1 MSDFDY
7 IDMQRRLNQKYRKEF
22 AGTSEPDKENESV
35 GVQQE
40 QNVSN
45 EPDDVPEHTEDKS
58 ENVKDKSETEHTEES
73 TKPKR
78 RLPDVPDEPDAD
90 TVSASAE
97 MSPAGTHMATEYKS
111 EDAPDM
117 ELPKRKPTVKQK
129 STAKQKPT
137 VKQKSRRQKSEV
149 VYLRNVPKSVAGE
162 ARRIFPTA
170 NNNTDAVAAYIAYK
184 SGVRDGL
191 TDTQLELLDTTEVS
205 DPIVEQNQR
214 IAHIENTMVNM
225 SNMMRELETAMSYI
239 IFDRLGFRR
248 ENPDAPRQANLNEP
262 GMTEMIERVREM
274 SRQMYQQEK
283 RRKGRP
289 FR

>member
-1 MSDFDY
+1 MSDFDD
-7 IDMQRRLNQKYRKEF
+7 IERRLNQKYRKEF
-22 AGTSEPDKENESV
+22 SRMSEPDKENEPVS
-35 GVQQE
+35 VQQE
-40 QNVSN
+40 QDVSN
-45 EPDDVPEHTEDKS
+45 EPDNVPEHIEDKS
-58 ENVKDKSETEHTEES
+58 ENAKGESETEHTEEG

-111 EDAPDM
+111 EDASDM

-191 TDTQLELLDTTEVS
+191 TDTQLELLDTTEVA
-205 DPIVEQNQR
+205 DLIVEQNQR
-214 IAHIENTMVNM
+214 ITHVENTMVNM
-225 SNMMRELETAMSYI
+225 SVMMRELETAMSYI

-262 GMTEMIERVREM
+262 GMTEMIQRVREM

>member
-1 MSDFDY
+1 MSDFDD
-7 IDMQRRLNQKYRKEF
+7 IERRLNQKYRKEF
-22 AGTSEPDKENESV
+22 SRTSEPDKESEFV

-45 EPDDVPEHTEDKS
+45 EPDSVPENAKDES
-58 ENVKDKSETEHTEES
+58 ENVKDKFETEHTEEDA
-73 TKPKR
+73 KPKR
-78 RLPDVPDEPDAD
+78 RLPDVPDEPDVD

-111 EDAPDM
+111 EEVPDM
-117 ELPKRKPTVKQK
+117 ELPKRKPTVK
-129 STAKQKPT
+129 P
-137 VKQKSRRQKSEV
+137 KSRRQKSEV

-191 TDTQLELLDTTEVS
+191 TDTQLELLDTTEVV

-274 SRQMYQQEK
+274 SRQMHQQEK

>member
-1 MSDFDY
+1 MSDFDD
-7 IDMQRRLNQKYRKEF
+7 IERRLNQKYRKEF
-22 AGTSEPDKENESV
+22 SRTSESDKESESV
-35 GVQQE
+35 NVQQE

-45 EPDDVPEHTEDKS
+45 EPDSVSEHTKDES
-58 ENVKDKSETEHTEES
+58 ENVSES

-90 TVSASAE
+90 TISASAE

-111 EDAPDM
+111 EDVPDM
-117 ELPKRKPTVKQK
+117 ELPKR
-129 STAKQKPT
+129 KPT

-149 VYLRNVPKSVAGE
+149 VYLRNVPKSVVGE

-170 NNNTDAVAAYIAYK
+170 NNNTDAVATYIAYK

-191 TDTQLELLDTTEVS
+191 TDTQLELLDTTEVA

-225 SNMMRELETAMSYI
+225 FVMMRELETAMSYI

>member
-1 MSDFDY
+1 MSDFDD
-7 IDMQRRLNQKYRKEF
+7 IERRLNQKYRKEF
-22 AGTSEPDKENESV
+22 SRTSEPDKESEPAD
-35 GVQQE
+35 VQQE
-40 QNVSN
+40 QNV
-45 EPDDVPEHTEDKS
+45 PDKPDSVL
-58 ENVKDKSETEHTEES
+58 ENTKDGSKTEHTENEPENVS
-73 TKPKR
+73 EHEDTKPKR

-90 TVSASAE
+90 TVSASVE

-111 EDAPDM
+111 EDASDM

-129 STAKQKPT
+129 STAKQKPA

-225 SNMMRELETAMSYI
+225 SVMMRELETAMSYI

>member
-1 MSDFDY
+1 MSNFDD
-7 IDMQRRLNQKYRKEF
+7 IERRLNQKYRNRF
-22 AGTSEPDKENESV
+22 AGTSESDKESESAD
-35 GVQQE
+35 VQQE

-45 EPDDVPEHTEDKS
+45 EPNSVPEHTKDESETEHTDDKS
-58 ENVKDKSETEHTEES
+58 ENVLEN

-78 RLPDVPDEPDAD
+78 RLPDVPDEPDVD
-90 TVSASAE
+90 TISASAE

-111 EDAPDM
+111 EDTPDM
-117 ELPKRKPTVKQK
+117 ELPKRKPTI
-129 STAKQKPT
+129 KP
-137 VKQKSRRQKSEV
+137 KSRRQKSEV
-149 VYLRNVPKSVAGE
+149 VYLRNVPKSVVGE

-170 NNNTDAVAAYIAYK
+170 NNNTDAVATYIAYK

-191 TDTQLELLDTTEVS
+191 TDTQLELLDTTEVA

-225 SNMMRELETAMSYI
+225 FVMMRELETAMSYI
-239 IFDRLGFRR
+239 IFDRLGFRH

>member
-1 MSDFDY
+1 MSDFDD
-7 IDMQRRLNQKYRKEF
+7 IERRLNQKYRNRF
-22 AGTSEPDKENESV
+22 AGTSESDKESESAD
-35 GVQQE
+35 VQQK
-40 QNVSN
+40 QNISVESDN
-45 EPDDVPEHTEDKS
+45 VPEHTEDKS
-58 ENVKDKSETEHTEES
+58 ENVKDKSKTEHTENEPENVS
-73 TKPKR
+73 EHEEEKPKR
-78 RLPDVPDEPDAD
+78 RRPDVPDEPDAD

-111 EDAPDM
+111 EEAPDM
-117 ELPKRKPTVKQK
+117 ELPKRKPTVK
-129 STAKQKPT
+129 S
-137 VKQKSRRQKSEV
+137 KSRRQKSEV

-191 TDTQLELLDTTEVS
+191 TDTQLELLDTTEVV

>member
-1 MSDFDY
+1 MSDFDD
-7 IDMQRRLNQKYRKEF
+7 IERRLNQKYRKEF
-22 AGTSEPDKENESV
+22 SRTSEPDKENEPVS
-35 GVQQE
+35 VQQE
-40 QNVSN
+40 QDVSN
-45 EPDDVPEHTEDKS
+45 EPDNVLEHTEDKS
-58 ENVKDKSETEHTEES
+58 ENTTENVKDESEHIEES

-97 MSPAGTHMATEYKS
+97 MSPAGTHVATEYKS
-111 EDAPDM
+111 EDASDM

-129 STAKQKPT
+129 STAKQKPA
-137 VKQKSRRQKSEV
+137 VKPKSRRQKSEV

-191 TDTQLELLDTTEVS
+191 TDTQLELLDTTEVA

-225 SNMMRELETAMSYI
+225 SVMMRELETAMSYI

>member
-1 MSDFDY
+1 MSDFDD
-7 IDMQRRLNQKYRKEF
+7 IERRLNQKYRKEF
-22 AGTSEPDKENESV
+22 SRTSEPDKESEPV

-45 EPDDVPEHTEDKS
+45 EPDNVPEHTEDKS
-58 ENVKDKSETEHTEES
+58 ENVKDKSETEHTEEDA
-73 TKPKR
+73 KLKR

-90 TVSASAE
+90 TISASAE

-137 VKQKSRRQKSEV
+137 VKQKFRRQKSEV
-149 VYLRNVPKSVAGE
+149 VYLRNMPKSVVGE

-170 NNNTDAVAAYIAYK
+170 NNNTDAVAVYIAYK

-191 TDTQLELLDTTEVS
+191 TDTQLELLDTTEVV

-225 SNMMRELETAMSYI
+225 FNMMRELETAMSYI

>member
-1 MSDFDY
+1 MSDFDD
-7 IDMQRRLNQKYRKEF
+7 IERRLNQKYRKEF
-22 AGTSEPDKENESV
+22 SRMSEPDKENEPVS
-35 GVQQE
+35 VQQE
-40 QNVSN
+40 QNVPD
-45 EPDDVPEHTEDKS
+45 EPDNVPEHTEDKS
-58 ENVKDKSETEHTEES
+58 ENAKGESETEHTEEEE
-73 TKPKR
+73 KPKR

-90 TVSASAE
+90 TISASAE

-111 EDAPDM
+111 EDASDM

-191 TDTQLELLDTTEVS
+191 TDTQLELLDTTEVV

-225 SNMMRELETAMSYI
+225 SVMMRELETAMSYI

>member
-1 MSDFDY
+1 MSDFDD
-7 IDMQRRLNQKYRKEF
+7 IERRLNQKYRKEF
-22 AGTSEPDKENESV
+22 SRTSEPDKESEPV
-35 GVQQE
+35 DVHQE

-45 EPDDVPEHTEDKS
+45 EPDSVPEHTEDKS
-58 ENVKDKSETEHTEES
+58 ETEHTKDEPENVSES

-78 RLPDVPDEPDAD
+78 RLPDVPDESDAD
-90 TVSASAE
+90 TISASAE

-111 EDAPDM
+111 EDVPDM
-117 ELPKRKPTVKQK
+117 ELPKR
-129 STAKQKPT
+129 KPT

-149 VYLRNVPKSVAGE
+149 VYLRNVPKSVVGE

-170 NNNTDAVAAYIAYK
+170 NNNTDAVATYIAYK

-191 TDTQLELLDTTEVS
+191 TDTQLELLDTTEVA

-225 SNMMRELETAMSYI
+225 SVMMRELETAMSYI

>member
-1 MSDFDY
+1 MSDFDD
-7 IDMQRRLNQKYRKEF
+7 IEHRLNQKYRKEF
-22 AGTSEPDKENESV
+22 SRMSEPDKENEPVS
-35 GVQQE
+35 VQQE
-40 QNVSN
+40 QNVPD
-45 EPDDVPEHTEDKS
+45 EPDNVPEHTEDKS
-58 ENVKDKSETEHTEES
+58 ENAKGESETEHTEEEE
-73 TKPKR
+73 KPKR

-90 TVSASAE
+90 TISASAE

-111 EDAPDM
+111 EDASDM

-191 TDTQLELLDTTEVS
+191 TDTQLELLDTTEVV

-225 SNMMRELETAMSYI
+225 SVMMRELETAMSYI